1 MIRPSEI
8 QRAANKD
15 KVRDKQIEKDYIIS
29 WILFGISQNTI
40 LLDNLIFKGGTALKK
55 MYFSDYRYSEDLDF
69 TLLNDNLSNKEIFTE
84 FDKIIRI
91 IKEESNITLKI
102 LNEYEHKKSKSL
114 NFYIAYVGPLKGKLA
129 SRDLKVDITRGEIL
143 EFEFEQRI
151 VSVNYTDLADYEIN
165 INCYSLSEVL
175 IEKMTALIGRS
186 IPRDLYDLWYLLEY
200 GRMDIDEFYFEFEQK
215 AQNKG
220 HNPKIFADK
229 VQSKKAIFEREW
241 KNSLQNQ
248 IHDLPDFSQV
258 MRELKKHFRKLGQ

>member
-1 MIRPSEI
+1 MIRPDEI
-8 QRAANKD
+8 QRLANKD

-29 WILFGISQNTI
+29 WILFGISKNKK

-55 MYFSDYRYSEDLDF
+55 MYFPDYRYSEDLDF
-69 TLLNDNLSNKEIFTE
+69 TLLNDNLSNKEIFSE
-84 FDKIIRI
+84 FDKILRT
-91 IKEESNITLKI
+91 IKDESNITLKI
-102 LNEYEHKKSKSL
+102 VNEYEHKKSKSI
-114 NFYIAYVGPLKGKLA
+114 NFHIAYVGPLKGKLT

-143 EFEFEQRI
+143 EFDNLSKI
-151 VSVNYTDLADYEIN
+151 VNANYSDLVDYEIN

-200 GRMDIDEFYFEFEQK
+200 ERMNIDEFYFEFERK
-215 AQNKG
+215 AKNKG

-248 IHDLPDFSQV
+248 IHDLPEFQMV
-258 MRELKKHFRKLGQ
+258 IRELGKHFRKLSQ

>member
-8 QRAANKD
+8 QKIANKN

-29 WILFGISQNTI
+29 WILFGISRNRI
-40 LLDNLIFKGGTALKK
+40 LFDNLIFKGGTALKK
-55 MYFSDYRYSEDLDF
+55 MYFTDYRYSEDLDF
-69 TLLNDNLSNKEIFTE
+69 TLLNDNLSNKEIYTE

-91 IKEESNITLKI
+91 IKDESNITLKI
-102 LNEYEHKKSKSL
+102 VNEYEHKKSKSI
-114 NFYIAYVGPLKGKLA
+114 NFHIAYVGPLKGKLT

-151 VSVNYTDLADYEIN
+151 VSANYTDLDEYEIN

-200 GRMDIDEFYFEFEQK
+200 ERMNIDEFYFEFERK

-220 HNPKIFADK
+220 HNPQIFTDK
-229 VQSKKAIFEREW
+229 VQSKKAVFEREW

-248 IHDLPDFSQV
+248 MHDLPDFQMV
-258 MRELKKHFRKLGQ
+258 MRELRKHFRKL